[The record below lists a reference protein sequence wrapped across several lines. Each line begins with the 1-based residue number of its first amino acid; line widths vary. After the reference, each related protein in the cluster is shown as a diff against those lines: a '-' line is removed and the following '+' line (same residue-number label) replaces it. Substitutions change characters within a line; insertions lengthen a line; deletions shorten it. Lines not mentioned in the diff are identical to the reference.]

1 MSTVNIR
8 TTQNVDINYQPASLS
23 DRIFAFLLDGLIMA
37 AYVII
42 CIYILATFFNDP
54 GWIAIVFFLP
64 IFFYHLTSEVFFNG
78 QSIGK
83 RQMKIRVLKL
93 DGTPPE
99 LGAYLLRWMLRIIDI
114 SFINGGVAVTSI
126 LLTQN
131 NQRLGDLAAGTTV
144 VKLQS
149 VKKVSSHELI
159 KSLEADEHYVVTFPQ
174 VTQLSPEQIRLINQ
188 ALEANRE
195 NAIREP
201 AIRLSEKVQGL
212 LNIQTDMPPIKFL
225 YMVVKDYQYLTSR

>member
-1 MSTVNIR
+1 
-8 TTQNVDINYQPASLS
+8 
-23 DRIFAFLLDGLIMA
+23 
-37 AYVII
+37 
-42 CIYILATFFNDP
+42 
-54 GWIAIVFFLP
+54 
-64 IFFYHLTSEVFFNG
+64 

-159 KSLEADEHYVVTFPQ
+159 KSLEVDEHYVVTFPQ

-188 ALEANRE
+188 ALEANRK

-225 YMVVKDYQYLTSR
+225 YTVVKDYQYLTSR

>member
-23 DRIFAFLLDGLIMA
+23 DRIFAFLIDGLIMA

-42 CIYILATFFNDP
+42 CIYILATFFNNP

-174 VTQLSPEQIRLINQ
+174 VTQLSPEQIRLINR
-188 ALEANRE
+188 ALEANRD

-225 YMVVKDYQYLTSR
+225 YTVVKDYQYLTSR